1 MLKPLLSKLF
11 FYSFAVNA
19 LILSCASEYSAE
31 EVLLTIEGNLI
42 DRIELVDEGSD
53 ADLVITIYYDL
64 LPDDARANIEILR
77 GRLER
82 LQPDYEVAYLAA
94 DSAEMTEVRDQIDD
108 QWAVIQVIHLYY
120 FTAQVVDILNQ
131 AYISN
136 FEGLLPEE
144 TGKPEKKNRTA
155 KMLTRKQRCA

>member
-1 MLKPLLSKLF
+1 MLKPLLLKLF
-11 FYSFAVNA
+11 FYSFIVNA
-19 LILSCASEYSAE
+19 HIFSSASVYSAE
-31 EVLLTIEGNLI
+31 EVLLIIEGDLI
-42 DRIELVDEGSD
+42 DRIELIDEDSD
-53 ADLVITIYYDL
+53 ADLVITVYYDL

-108 QWAVIQVIHLYY
+108 QWAVIHAIHLYY

-144 TGKPEKKNRTA
+144 TGTPE
-155 KMLTRKQRCA
+155 

>member
-19 LILSCASEYSAE
+19 LILSCASVYSAE
-31 EVLLTIEGNLI
+31 EVLLTIEGILI

-53 ADLVITIYYDL
+53 ADIVITIYYDL

-108 QWAVIQVIHLYY
+108 QWAVIQAIHLYY

-144 TGKPEKKNRTA
+144 TGTPE
-155 KMLTRKQRCA
+155 

>member
-19 LILSCASEYSAE
+19 LILSCASVYSAE

-108 QWAVIQVIHLYY
+108 QWAVIQAIHLYH
-120 FTAQVVDILNQ
+120 FTARVVDILNQ

-144 TGKPEKKNRTA
+144 TGTPE
-155 KMLTRKQRCA
+155 

>member
-1 MLKPLLSKLF
+1 MLKSVLLKLF
-11 FYSFAVNA
+11 FYSFTVNTFM
-19 LILSCASEYSAE
+19 LSCAGVYSAE
-31 EVLLTIEGNLI
+31 VEVLLTIEGNLI
-42 DRIELVDEGSD
+42 DRIELVDEDSD

-64 LPDDARANIEILR
+64 LPNDARADIEILR

-94 DSAEMTEVRDQIDD
+94 DSAEMAEVRDQIDE
-108 QWAVIQVIHLYY
+108 QWAVIQAIHLYY

-136 FEGLLPEE
+136 FDGLLPEE
-144 TGKPEKKNRTA
+144 TITPE
-155 KMLTRKQRCA
+155 

>member
-19 LILSCASEYSAE
+19 LILSCASVYSAE

-42 DRIELVDEGSD
+42 DRIELVDEDSD

-64 LPDDARANIEILR
+64 LPNDARADIEILR

-94 DSAEMTEVRDQIDD
+94 DSAEMAEVRDQIDE
-108 QWAVIQVIHLYY
+108 QWAVIQAIHLYY

-136 FEGLLPEE
+136 FDGLLPEE
-144 TGKPEKKNRTA
+144 TITPE
-155 KMLTRKQRCA
+155 

>member
-19 LILSCASEYSAE
+19 LILSCASVYSAE

-108 QWAVIQVIHLYY
+108 QWAVIQAILLYY

-144 TGKPEKKNRTA
+144 TGTPE
-155 KMLTRKQRCA
+155 

>member
-19 LILSCASEYSAE
+19 LILSCASVYSAE

-42 DRIELVDEGSD
+42 DRIELIDEDSD

-64 LPDDARANIEILR
+64 LPYDARADIEILR

-94 DSAEMTEVRDQIDD
+94 DSAEMAEVRDQIDA
-108 QWAVIQVIHLYY
+108 QWAVIQAIHLYY

-136 FEGLLPEE
+136 FDGLLPEE
-144 TGKPEKKNRTA
+144 TIAPE
-155 KMLTRKQRCA
+155 

>member
-11 FYSFAVNA
+11 FYSFAVYA
-19 LILSCASEYSAE
+19 LILSCASVYSAE

-144 TGKPEKKNRTA
+144 TGTPE
-155 KMLTRKQRCA
+155 

>member
-1 MLKPLLSKLF
+1 MLKSLLLKLF
-11 FYSFAVNA
+11 FYSFTVNA
-19 LILSCASEYSAE
+19 IVLSCAGVYSAEE

-42 DRIELVDEGSD
+42 ERIELVDEDSD
-53 ADLVITIYYDL
+53 AELVITIYYDL
-64 LPDDARANIEILR
+64 LPNDARADIEILR

-94 DSAEMTEVRDQIDD
+94 DSAEMAEVRDRIDE
-108 QWAVIQVIHLYY
+108 QWAVIQAIHLYY

-136 FEGLLPEE
+136 FDGLLPEE
-144 TGKPEKKNRTA
+144 TITPE
-155 KMLTRKQRCA
+155 

>member
-1 MLKPLLSKLF
+1 MLKPLLLKLF
-11 FYSFAVNA
+11 FYSFIVNA
-19 LILSCASEYSAE
+19 LILSSASVYSAE

-42 DRIELVDEGSD
+42 DRIELVDEGSA

-108 QWAVIQVIHLYY
+108 QWAVIQAIHLYY
-120 FTAQVVDILNQ
+120 FTARVVDILNQ

-144 TGKPEKKNRTA
+144 TGTPE
-155 KMLTRKQRCA
+155 

>member
-1 MLKPLLSKLF
+1 MLKPLLLKLF
-11 FYSFAVNA
+11 FYSFIVNA
-19 LILSCASEYSAE
+19 LILSSASVYSAE
-31 EVLLTIEGNLI
+31 EVLLIIEGDLI
-42 DRIELVDEGSD
+42 DRIELIDEDSD
-53 ADLVITIYYDL
+53 ADLVITVYYDL

-108 QWAVIQVIHLYY
+108 QWAVIQAIHLYY
-120 FTAQVVDILNQ
+120 FTARVVDILNQ

-144 TGKPEKKNRTA
+144 TGTPE
-155 KMLTRKQRCA
+155 

>member
-1 MLKPLLSKLF
+1 MLKPLLLKLF
-11 FYSFAVNA
+11 FYSFIVNA
-19 LILSCASEYSAE
+19 LILSSASVFSAE
-31 EVLLTIEGNLI
+31 EVLLIIEGDLI
-42 DRIELVDEGSD
+42 DRIELIDEDSD
-53 ADLVITIYYDL
+53 ADLVITVYYDL

-108 QWAVIQVIHLYY
+108 QWAVIQAIHLYY
-120 FTAQVVDILNQ
+120 FTARVVDILNQ

-144 TGKPEKKNRTA
+144 TGTPE
-155 KMLTRKQRCA
+155 

>member
-19 LILSCASEYSAE
+19 LILSCASVYSAE

-108 QWAVIQVIHLYY
+108 QRAVIQAIHLYY

-144 TGKPEKKNRTA
+144 TGTPE
-155 KMLTRKQRCA
+155 

>member
-1 MLKPLLSKLF
+1 M
-11 FYSFAVNA
+11 
-19 LILSCASEYSAE
+19 LSCPGVYSAEE

-42 DRIELVDEGSD
+42 DRIELVDGDSD

-64 LPDDARANIEILR
+64 LPNDARADIEILR

-94 DSAEMTEVRDQIDD
+94 DSAEMAEVRDQIDEE
-108 QWAVIQVIHLYY
+108 WAVIQAIHLYY

-136 FEGLLPEE
+136 FDGLLPEE
-144 TGKPEKKNRTA
+144 TITPE
-155 KMLTRKQRCA
+155 

>member
-1 MLKPLLSKLF
+1 MLKPLLLKLF
-11 FYSFAVNA
+11 FYSFIVNA
-19 LILSCASEYSAE
+19 LILSSASVYSAE
-31 EVLLTIEGNLI
+31 EVLLIIEGDLI
-42 DRIELVDEGSD
+42 DRIELIDEDSD
-53 ADLVITIYYDL
+53 ADLVITVYYDL

-94 DSAEMTEVRDQIDD
+94 DSAEMAEVRDQIDD
-108 QWAVIQVIHLYY
+108 QWAVIQAIHLYY
-120 FTAQVVDILNQ
+120 FTARVVDILNQ

-144 TGKPEKKNRTA
+144 TGTPE
-155 KMLTRKQRCA
+155 